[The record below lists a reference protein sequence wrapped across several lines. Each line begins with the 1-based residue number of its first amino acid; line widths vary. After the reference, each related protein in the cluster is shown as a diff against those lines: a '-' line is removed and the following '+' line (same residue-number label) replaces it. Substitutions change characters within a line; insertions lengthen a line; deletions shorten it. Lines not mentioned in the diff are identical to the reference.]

1 MPLANWYPAGSNQFH
16 QAIFCLAEMK
26 KPTMLSSQLCW
37 VFKTVPH
44 DLVRRIRFLRIK
56 SSEQDFKYL
65 YWTISKTIVRNLFI
79 SKGTSVVHW
88 VGWLHVYAC
97 VSCSISIVF
106 VYKYVRVPLSSRSIA
121 GVPGGKISWRAS
133 TKGNSR
139 SILIKHLQ
147 QIYLRDWSLRNR
159 PSSSS
164 PRVDVLSASSYSL
177 SITPKGA
184 DSPGIRRIG
193 VIGALVYF
201 LPSKNV

>member
-1 MPLANWYPAGSNQFH
+1 MFSILLWEEELKFWSILINCYVHPCCPPVWIMQNYLRPGPTKMPLANWYPAGSNQFH

-106 VYKYVRVPLSSRSIA
+106 VYKYVRVPLSSRFIAECGQNILTSIHQ
-121 GVPGGKISWRAS
+121 R
-133 TKGNSR
+133 
-139 SILIKHLQ
+139 
-147 QIYLRDWSLRNR
+147 
-159 PSSSS
+159 
-164 PRVDVLSASSYSL
+164 
-177 SITPKGA
+177 
-184 DSPGIRRIG
+184 
-193 VIGALVYF
+193 
-201 LPSKNV
+201 